1 MYYKICENCGA
12 HLDPEERCDCDCE
25 DILVEKA
32 VFIVD
37 YDLSKQ
43 DDEDDACLT
52 VIKVIDN
59 KTHVIN
65 KIYGEQAKKI
75 YDLLTLPPNLTRN
88 IIFQGD

>member
-1 MYYKICENCGA
+1 MWYKICENCGA
-12 HLDPEERCDCDCE
+12 HLDPEERCDCE

-37 YDLSKQ
+37 YDLSKP
-43 DDEDDACLT
+43 DDACLT
-52 VIKVIDN
+52 VIKVFDN